1 MQRRRWLRWGAGVF
15 AIVIVAGAAAAR
27 STRAVDV
34 TAVKIVRGRAV
45 DAIYA
50 TGTVEAERRVTVKAK
65 IAGPVSALHAH
76 EGDTVKASDLLAR
89 VDNPAASYDLERGR
103 VEAASAS
110 AQTTPRVSSARAR
123 VETLDVQIGAA
134 KRELGRVQALVATK
148 ALASTEEDRARD
160 RVTELE
166 SQKDAAKADLDAARI
181 ELASNASRARA
192 IVGGLET
199 RVSDADIRAP
209 QEGVVLAR
217 YIEPGEVV
225 AVNQSLFKVGD
236 VRSLVLEVRID
247 EADVARVHEGS
258 HVVASLHAFPD
269 QTFGGSVFIVMPDAD
284 RDTKSYLAK
293 VRLDSPPAGLR
304 SGMTAEVNIVVTEHD
319 GVLLAPADAVK
330 DGQVWRVRDGRAS
343 RTKVKIGIHDLLRSE
358 VQSGLDEGD
367 VVAVTGVDQLKSD
380 GARVKATTQASP
392 AESGRP

>member
-1 MQRRRWLRWGAGVF
+1 MQRRRWFRWGIGIALVV
-15 AIVIVAGAAAAR
+15 AIGGAAAAR
-27 STRAVDV
+27 STRSVDV

-65 IAGPVSALHAH
+65 IAGPVSELRAR
-76 EGDTVKASDLLAR
+76 EGDAVKAGDLLAH
-89 VDNPAASYDLERGR
+89 VDNPIASYDLDRGR

-110 AQTTPRVSSARAR
+110 AQTAPRVSSARAR
-123 VETLDVQIGAA
+123 VETLDVQIAAA

-160 RVTELE
+160 HVTELE
-166 SQKDAAKADLDAARI
+166 SQRDAAKADLDAARI

-199 RVSDADIRAP
+199 RVSDADVRAP

-217 YIEPGEVV
+217 YVEPGEVV

-236 VRSLVLEVRID
+236 VRSLLLEVRID
-247 EADVARVHEGS
+247 EADVARVREGS
-258 HVVASLHAFPD
+258 RVVASLHAFPD
-269 QTFGGSVFIVMPDAD
+269 QTFGGSVFVVMPDAD

-293 VRLDSPPAGLR
+293 VRLDAPPAGMR
-304 SGMTAEVNIVVTEHD
+304 SGMTAEVNIVVTERD
-319 GVLLAPADAVK
+319 GVLLAPADAIK

-343 RTKVKIGIHDLLRSE
+343 KAKVKVGIHDLLRSE
-358 VQSGLDEGD
+358 IQSGLDEGD
-367 VVAVTGVDQLKSD
+367 LVAVTGVDQLKSD
-380 GARVKATTQASP
+380 GARVKAITKEP
-392 AESGRP
+392 